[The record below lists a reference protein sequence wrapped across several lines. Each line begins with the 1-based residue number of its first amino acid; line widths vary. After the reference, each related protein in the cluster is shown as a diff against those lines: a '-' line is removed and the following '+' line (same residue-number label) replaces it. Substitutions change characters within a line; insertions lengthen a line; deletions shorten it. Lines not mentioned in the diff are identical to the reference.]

1 MTSGKAGDGPSDAD
15 ETDIRD
21 DRLTVGEPRRGARTR
36 AGVSLNVTVYFDV
49 ASTAPLHPVARQALT
64 AALDEGWA
72 DPARLYRSGR
82 QARMLL
88 DAARETVAEV
98 LGARADEI
106 SFTASGTQA
115 VQLGMLG
122 ALAGNRRRG
131 GHLVHSAVEHSSVL
145 HVADRHEMAGGTV
158 SVVPVDRTGRVSAD
172 GFAGLLRTDT
182 ALAALQSANHEVG
195 TVQPVEEVAA
205 LCREAQ
211 VPLLVDAAQSA
222 GRVDVPAGWSL
233 LTASAHKWG
242 GPPGVGV
249 LAVRKGVRYASPLP
263 ADEREG
269 GRVPGYVNVPAIV
282 AAAASLRAVRAEAER
297 ENARLH
303 VLVERIRAQ
312 VPQLVPEVEVVG
324 DPVRRLPHIVT
335 FSCLYVDGEVLLT
348 ELDRAGFAVSSGS
361 SCTSSTLTPSH
372 VLAAM
377 GVLTEGNIR
386 VSLPYGT
393 AEADVE
399 RFLTVLPE
407 LVAGVRAP
415 LGLDLPAPK
424 ATVETPPRAE
434 GRAGAENDERQA
446 TDEGGSAGEK
456 SVGAGSESPEAS
468 GRVTV
473 IDALGKRC
481 PLPVIELA
489 KRIGEVPEGGTVA
502 VLSDDEAARLD
513 IPAWCEMRGQEY
525 AGEAPAADFGGD
537 RGSAYLVVRRTT

>member
-1 MTSGKAGDGPSDAD
+1 MS
-15 ETDIRD
+15 
-21 DRLTVGEPRRGARTR
+21 
-36 AGVSLNVTVYFDV
+36 YFDV

-64 AALDEGWA
+64 AALEEGWA

-106 SFTASGTQA
+106 SFTTSGTQA

-122 ALAGNRRRG
+122 ALRGNRRRG
-131 GHLVHSAVEHSSVL
+131 AHLVHSAVEHSAVL
-145 HVADRHEMAGGTV
+145 HTAEQHEAAGGEV
-158 SVVPVDRTGRVSAD
+158 GVVPVDRLGRVAPAAFASA
-172 GFAGLLRTDT
+172 LRPDT
-182 ALAALQSANHEVG
+182 ALAVLQSANHEVG
-195 TVQPVEEVAA
+195 TLQPVAETAG
-205 LCREAQ
+205 LCGE

-222 GRVDVPAGWSL
+222 GRLPVPGGWSL

-242 GPPGVGV
+242 GPAGVGV

-269 GRVPGYVNVPAIV
+269 GRVPGFVNVPAIV

-303 VLVERIRAQ
+303 ALVERIRAR
-312 VPQLVPEVEVVG
+312 VPRLVPEVEVVG
-324 DPVRRLPHIVT
+324 DPVHRLPHLVT

-377 GVLTEGNIR
+377 GVLTEGNVR
-386 VSLPYGT
+386 VSLPYGA

-399 RFLTVLPE
+399 RFLAVLPD

-415 LGLDLPAPK
+415 LGLELELEVEPTPA
-424 ATVETPPRAE
+424 AAAAQEDAAMSGRITRPPRAE
-434 GRAGAENDERQA
+434 GRAGAERDERQA
-446 TDEGGSAGEK
+446 NEESAGAR
-456 SVGAGSESPEAS
+456 SVGIGSERPEAS
-468 GRVTV
+468 GRFTGPPRAEGRAGAERDERQANEESAGARSV
-473 IDALGKRC
+473 G
-481 PLPVIELA
+481 
-489 KRIGEVPEGGTVA
+489 IG
-502 VLSDDEAARLD
+502 S
-513 IPAWCEMRGQEY
+513 
-525 AGEAPAADFGGD
+525 
-537 RGSAYLVVRRTT
+537 

>member
-1 MTSGKAGDGPSDAD
+1 M
-15 ETDIRD
+15 
-21 DRLTVGEPRRGARTR
+21 
-36 AGVSLNVTVYFDV
+36 YFDV

-115 VQLGMLG
+115 LHLGMLG

-131 GHLVHSAVEHSSVL
+131 AHLVHSAVEHSAVL
-145 HVADRHEMAGGTV
+145 HSAERHSAAGGEVT
-158 SVVPVDRTGRVSAD
+158 VVPVDRLGRVSPAA
-172 GFAGLLRTDT
+172 FAAALRPDT
-182 ALAALQSANHEVG
+182 ALAVLQSANHEVG
-195 TVQPVEEVAA
+195 TLQPVAETA
-205 LCREAQ
+205 EACAG

-222 GRVDVPAGWSL
+222 GRLDTPAGWSL

-242 GPPGVGV
+242 GPAGVGV

-263 ADEREG
+263 ADEREA

-282 AAAASLRAVRAEAER
+282 AAAASLRAVRAEAGR

-303 VLVERIRAQ
+303 ALVERIRAR

-324 DPVRRLPHIVT
+324 DPVGRLPHLVT

-361 SCTSSTLTPSH
+361 SCSSSTLTPSH

-377 GVLTEGNIR
+377 GVLTEGNVR
-386 VSLPYGT
+386 VSLPYGA

-399 RFLTVLPE
+399 RFLAVLPE
-407 LVAGVRAP
+407 IVAGVRAP
-415 LGLDLPAPK
+415 LGLDLPAPAA
-424 ATVETPPRAE
+424 ATAPVEISAE
-434 GRAGAENDERQA
+434 SQ
-446 TDEGGSAGEK
+446 TL
-456 SVGAGSESPEAS
+456 
-468 GRVTV
+468 V

-489 KRIGEVPEGGTVA
+489 RRIGEVPPGGTVA
-502 VLSDDEAARLD
+502 VLADDEAARLD
-513 IPAWCEMRGQEY
+513 IPAWCGMRGQEY
-525 AGEAPAADFGGD
+525 RGEAPAAGYGGD
-537 RGSAYLVVRRTT
+537 RGSAYLVRRTS

>member
-1 MTSGKAGDGPSDAD
+1 MS
-15 ETDIRD
+15 
-21 DRLTVGEPRRGARTR
+21 
-36 AGVSLNVTVYFDV
+36 YFDV

-106 SFTASGTQA
+106 AFTASGTQA

-122 ALAGNRRRG
+122 ALKGNRRRG

-145 HVADRHEMAGGTV
+145 HVAEQHEAAGGEV
-158 SVVPVDRTGRVSAD
+158 SVVPVDRLGRVKPTRFAERFGD
-172 GFAGLLRTDT
+172 GT
-182 ALAALQSANHEVG
+182 ALAVLQTANHEVG
-195 TVQPVEEVAA
+195 TVQPVAEVAD
-205 LCREAQ
+205 LCGS
-211 VPLLVDAAQSA
+211 VGIPLLVDAAQSA
-222 GRVDVPAGWSL
+222 GRLPVPGGWSL

-242 GPPGVGV
+242 GPAGVGV

-263 ADEREG
+263 ADERER

-282 AAAASLRAVRAEAER
+282 AAAASLRAVRAEAEQ

-303 VLVERIRAQ
+303 ALVERIRAT

-324 DPVRRLPHIVT
+324 DPVHRLPHLVT
-335 FSCLYVDGEVLLT
+335 FSCLYVDGEVLLG

-377 GVLTEGNIR
+377 GVLTEGNVR

-393 AEADVE
+393 DEADVT

-415 LGLDLPAPK
+415 LGLDLRAPA
-424 ATVETPPRAE
+424 AAE
-434 GRAGAENDERQA
+434 PAAPDEVPA
-446 TDEGGSAGEK
+446 L
-456 SVGAGSESPEAS
+456 V
-468 GRVTV
+468 V
-473 IDALGKRC
+473 DALGKRC

-489 KRIGEVPEGGTVA
+489 RRIGEVAPGGTVA
-502 VLSDDEAARLD
+502 VLADDEAARLD
-513 IPAWCEMRGQEY
+513 IPAWCGMREQEY
-525 AGEAPAADFGGD
+525 LGEAPAAAYGHD
-537 RGSAYLVVRRTT
+537 RGTAYLVRRVS